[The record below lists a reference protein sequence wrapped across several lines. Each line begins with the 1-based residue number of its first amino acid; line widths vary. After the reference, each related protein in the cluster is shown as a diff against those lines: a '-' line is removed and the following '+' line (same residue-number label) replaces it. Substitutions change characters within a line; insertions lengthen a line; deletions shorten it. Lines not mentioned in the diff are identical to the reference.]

1 MTLEE
6 IANDVRNCKLCVLC
20 KDRIQAV
27 PGEGSSNADLLFV
40 GEGPGRSEDQQGRP
54 FIGPAGKVLSKLL
67 DSIGLSREDV
77 FITNVVK
84 CRPPENRKPL
94 RDEVTKC
101 RPYLE
106 KQIETIRP
114 KLVCVLGAT
123 ALEALIG
130 ESNLSAQ
137 HGKLITRGGLK
148 LFVMYHPASALY
160 NNKLEAVMME
170 DVRSLSVILKK
181 MDSSEAIVSSQMLRS

>member
-6 IANDVRNCKLCVLC
+6 IANDVRNCTLCNLC
-20 KDRIQAV
+20 KERMHAV
-27 PGEGSSNADLLFV
+27 PGEGSSHADVLFV

-54 FIGPAGKVLSKLL
+54 FVGSAGKVLSKLL

-94 RDEVTKC
+94 VDEVAKC

-137 HGKLITRGGLK
+137 HGKLINRRGLK
-148 LFVMYHPASALY
+148 LFVMYHPASTLY
-160 NNKLEAVMME
+160 NNKMEAVMM
-170 DVRSLSVILKK
+170 DDIRSLLGILKN
-181 MDSSEAIVSSQMLRS
+181 MDKRESGTLDDFSE

>member
-20 KDRIQAV
+20 IDRIQAV

-54 FIGPAGKVLSKLL
+54 FIGAAGKVLSKLL

-130 ESNLSAQ
+130 DSNLSAQ

-181 MDSSEAIVSSQMLRS
+181 MDRQETGKLDDFLD

>member
-1 MTLEE
+1 MTLDE
-6 IANDVRNCKLCVLC
+6 IAHDVRNCTLCDLC
-20 KDRIQAV
+20 KERNHAV

-54 FIGPAGKVLSKLL
+54 FIGAAGKVLSKLL

-114 KLVCVLGAT
+114 KVVCVLGAT

-130 ESNLSAQ
+130 DSNLSAQ

-181 MDSSEAIVSSQMLRS
+181 MDRQETGKLDDFLD

>member
-6 IANDVRNCKLCVLC
+6 IANDVRNCKLCDLC

-27 PGEGSSNADLLFV
+27 PGEGSSTADLLFV

-114 KLVCVLGAT
+114 KVVCVLGAT

-130 ESNLSAQ
+130 DSNLSAQ

-181 MDSSEAIVSSQMLRS
+181 MDRQETGKLDDFLD